1 MAAEKKDLQTFEVI
15 GPCQVAGANKGET
28 VRLDPDAVNID
39 ALVEAGHV
47 RPVKRAGGKA

>member
-1 MAAEKKDLQTFEVI
+1 MAEQKGLPSFEVI
-15 GPCQVAGANKGET
+15 GPCRVAGAVKGET
-28 VRLDPDAVNID
+28 VKLDPAEVNIG